1 MADSGQNIDL
11 GTFSWDISKLEQEII
26 KNRQEMEA
34 YSATLAINKKALK
47 DEQKQMLELAAQIK
61 IMQGVQKTANDMVK
75 AGTISE
81 AEYAETMSKSNQV
94 IAENEAAIKDTAA
107 AQSAHIKTIIDQENA
122 VKALRKE
129 NFELNKLFEA
139 GRQNVEGNETAYR
152 DLNKELNALKLES
165 KNLGAEMVNLKRDG
179 KENTDEYRA
188 LEAQWKKVSAEADS
202 LNQDFKDLD
211 KAVGDNQ
218 RSVGDYKDQIVGAFG
233 EITQGFSQVKNGD
246 IAGGFET
253 IRGSVAGV
261 TGNLKQM
268 ALALVTNPLTIF
280 LAALTGVAYGFKQ
293 ILDYNN
299 EQLPKMRLIQNAF
312 GDMGEE
318 ADILRTKINGVEET
332 YGVAFDRIL
341 NTVDSISSSGL
352 STEVEAIDAIKKGLA
367 TAPNADEF
375 LSKLD
380 AAAAKARQTGISLE
394 EVLNLTKAL
403 QGTAIDPGTIYGGL
417 EKASNRL
424 QQGLKENTELV
435 SAFGETFAKDI
446 LGKVQSG
453 QITTVQALEQVR
465 LKGEEVN
472 ISVSQQA
479 ALGKS
484 LFGKLAANA
493 GAYTE
498 TLRLVG
504 EAYKDQFADL
514 TDLQLITKEL
524 SDNNEELAVAK
535 DKALKSDSLLALKE
549 EFNIFWKQIQIG
561 FFNFLAGLRKVDKA
575 VLGSS
580 QYMAGLFRSIPGAA
594 VAAFGAVL
602 SAFGELLKGIGAGGG
617 AFTKFFKGD
626 IDGAKAEA
634 DKFINALPNFFK
646 KIQTVGKSFGANI
659 SAGGS
664 AKKAAF
670 DKAYDLREAGLAE
683 VNRQN
688 EAKEAAASK
697 VDDPEG
703 KKAKDK
709 KIKAAKAD
717 PAIKKALADAA
728 KQELD
733 IARQTADQKTEIAK
747 LELAEYI
754 RINASKVDA
763 DKRLSAD
770 RVAEQIKYL
779 DEVKRIQAEI
789 NEQERQGKEIA
800 IQQKIDEIT
809 AKGNLSAND
818 LEQVALLRTDISNLN
833 REFAGKDE
841 ELTVQ
846 TEEKKKEIA
855 KTYAAQTAEDKKLA
869 DSIAFQSK
877 LVQLEEEGASE
888 YEIRTAMLEEQKA
901 VDLEKLEED
910 RANALIS
917 QENFE
922 AQKSLIEQTAAAES
936 KQITKDV
943 DDYKLQSRAQ
953 VLGGLADL
961 FGKESGL
968 GKIFAAAEIA
978 NNTVQQSSKAFAQA
992 ALFAANPLTAAL
1004 APNAYIQGGIIIAS
1018 GAAQLAKLVAPKK
1031 GFSGGG
1037 YTGAGG
1043 VNEEA
1048 GIVHRGEVVWSQRDV
1063 AAVGGARVADAMR
1076 PSFAGYAM
1084 GGIVGSS
1091 MPGVQRSVSAK
1102 NSPLMIDKNALSL
1115 IADAIYAGSQEGIG
1129 DMADN
1134 RSIRQAANF

>member
-1 MADSGQNIDL
+1 MDGQNIDL

-26 KNRQEMEA
+26 KNRHEMEA

-211 KAVGDNQ
+211 KVVGDNQ
-218 RSVGDYKDQIVGAFG
+218 RSVGDYKDQIVGAFS
-233 EITQGFSQVKNGD
+233 EIGTGFSQIKNGD

-293 ILDYNN
+293 ILDYNI

-352 STEVEAIDAIKKGLA
+352 STEVEAIDAIKKGLD

-380 AAAAKARQTGISLE
+380 AAASKARQTGISLE

-403 QGTAIDPGTIYGGL
+403 QGTAIDPGTIYGGI

-549 EFNIFWKQIQIG
+549 EFSIFWKQIQIG

-580 QYMAGLFRSIPGAA
+580 RYMEGLFRSIPGAA

-670 DKAYDLREAGLAE
+670 DKAYDLRETGLAE

-697 VDDPEG
+697 VDDPES

-709 KIKAAKAD
+709 KVKAAKPD

-888 YEIRTAMLEEQKA
+888 YEIRSAMLEEQKA
-901 VDLEKLEED
+901 VDLEKLDED

-917 QENFE
+917 QENYE
-922 AQKSLIEQTAAAES
+922 AQKTLIEQTAAAES

-943 DDYKLQSRAQ
+943 DDFKIQSRSQ

-1048 GIVHRGEVVWSQRDV
+1048 GIVHKGEVVWSQRDV